1 MTQDEWDEECR
12 RIGADPEEHPEE
24 TAIRKIAGL
33 RRRTTS

>member
-24 TAIRKIAGL
+24 TAIL